1 LLSLVQGLELELCT
15 DDRLGLLSDIT
26 RIFREN
32 GLCIRQAE
40 VSTKGGKAKDTFF
53 VTDVSGKPV
62 DPKIVDLI
70 RQQIGQNILH
80 VRGNLNM
87 SPKLPQE
94 MARSFLFKNLFKS
107 RK

>member
-1 LLSLVQGLELELCT
+1 LLALVQGLELELCT

-32 GLCIRQAE
+32 GLCVRQAE
-40 VSTKGGKAKDTFF
+40 ISTRDRKAKDTFL
-53 VTDVSGKPV
+53 VTDVYGKHV

-70 RQQIGQNILH
+70 RQEIGQNILH

-87 SPKLPQE
+87 SSKLPQE
-94 MARSFLFKNLFKS
+94 MARSFLFKKLFKG
-107 RK
+107 RN